1 VRRKKIYVL
10 AKREGDYVI
19 IAESGRQPVNRA
31 WWTPGGTE
39 SGFAPAF
46 GITNELPDGRLVL
59 FVERDSKDIS
69 VRDWIKAFRERGIP
83 LFLVAETKRGY
94 HAITRVRGSAKSIM
108 QVGEQLAE
116 WGVTD
121 PGMLRAFTQRK
132 ELPFKQLLRISGKY
146 SEPDVRVIRWALP
159 VDDWEQAVLA
169 LYWKEAKVEWSITRA
184 AWGCPFYE
192 PKASDEQL
200 ERGSETHRY
209 IEAVLRAAG
218 FEVEVEASKE
228 VEGITFRGKADAVR
242 GEEIVELKP
251 PRMDEAQLEAA
262 ARQARLYLW
271 LFGKKVATV
280 MDYCLRTIAHY
291 TKPLEPQPTLL
302 LQPWF
307 SVAKTCHYCANRGW
321 CNRCLDLG

>member
-1 VRRKKIYVL
+1 MRKKKIYVL

-19 IAESGRQPVNRA
+19 IAESGRRPVNRA

-59 FVERDSKDIS
+59 FCERDSKDIS

-83 LFLVAETKRGY
+83 VFLIAETKRGY
-94 HAITRVRGSAKSIM
+94 HAITRVRGSAEKVM
-108 QVGEQLAE
+108 EVGEQLAE
-116 WGVTD
+116 WDVID
-121 PGMLRAFTQRK
+121 RGMLRAFTQRR

-146 SEPDVRVIRWALP
+146 SEPDVRVVRWALP
-159 VDDWEQAVLA
+159 IDDWERAVLA

-200 ERGSETHRY
+200 EKGTEAHRY
-209 IEAVLRAAG
+209 AEAVLKAAG
-218 FEVEVEASKE
+218 YETEVEGVKE
-228 VEGITFRGKADAVR
+228 VEGIAFRGKADGIR
-242 GEEIVELKP
+242 GSEIVEIKP
-251 PRMDEAQLEAA
+251 PRTDEAQREAA
-262 ARQARLYLW
+262 IRQARLYLW
-271 LFGKKVATV
+271 LFEKKVATV
-280 MDYCLRTIAHY
+280 MDYSLRVIDQT
-291 TKPLEPQPTLL
+291 TEPLEPQPTLN

-307 SVAKTCHYCANRGW
+307 SVAKTCYYCANRGW